1 MMGSMRAQILIPF
14 HHEVHES
21 SSWMGL
27 TNRGGTPLLEGGR
40 GCMGGTLS
48 EIFKLQILIEF

>member
-1 MMGSMRAQILIPF
+1 MMRSMRAQILIPF

-27 TNRGGTPLLEGGR
+27 EGVGGVWGVR

-48 EIFKLQILIEF
+48 ELLKLQILIEF

>member
-1 MMGSMRAQILIPF
+1 MMRSMRAQILIPF

-27 TNRGGTPLLEGGR
+27 EGGR
-40 GCMGGTLS
+40 GCMGGKGVYGGYP
-48 EIFKLQILIEF
+48 F